1 MDFDSL
7 LAEVGDFGPFQITLF
22 FLICLPASIPS
33 AFSAFNQ
40 PFVVGQPNH
49 RCRLPE
55 GREDLRPI
63 SEFATPEEV
72 SCQQYNATEIDLFSN
87 FNETIINEKKYLKNL
102 SLIPCQL
109 GWIYDDNVY
118 IDTLVTEYDLVCDQ
132 KYLIDLASM
141 AFYIGSFIGNVLFGY
156 IADKLGRRVSF
167 FTILG
172 SLVVC
177 GTMNAF
183 AWDIYSFII
192 LRFLTGLAFP
202 ALFQVPF
209 IISMEFMGESGRIF
223 SSIVLDVF
231 FGTALAL
238 LGVLAMFIRRWR
250 QLIFFSNAPFVI
262 LFIYYFIIPE
272 SPRWLV
278 SVGRHAEA
286 INIIKRLAKINGRND
301 VDVDDLMARFT
312 RNCDLTI
319 HSNVYNL
326 FDLFRTPNLRKKT
339 VLITYI
345 WFVNAVVYNCL
356 TYNISNLPVNDFLSF
371 IINGAVE
378 LPAYFLVWP
387 LLDAVGRRWSLAG
400 PMIIAGLACVS
411 TIFTSISQDH
421 PLFIAIM
428 AYVGKFG
435 IAGSFAVI
443 YLFSGELYPTVLR
456 AIGMGMSSMV
466 AGSGLILAPYV
477 VRLDTS
483 RHFEG
488 DYIRVLPL
496 IIMGLLAISA
506 AIASFFL
513 PETMGKPIPQTLEE
527 AELFGKSQKFKFFTR
542 PEEHVSES
550 TYSSLSAIRT
560 IRYSEILQTQ
570 KTPVAASSREL
581 CGLLITDEN
590 SKEVLV

>member
-1 MDFDSL
+1 MNLLKTYENFHLTSSLPPSGAALYGKTFEHVNPSYGYSIFDFDYMIQDNPIQSDRL
-7 LAEVGDFGPFQITLF
+7 TRAPRKFSMAECMRYSGMIK
-22 FLICLPASIPS
+22 ASC
-33 AFSAFNQ
+33 
-40 PFVVGQPNH
+40 
-49 RCRLPE
+49 CR
-55 GREDLRPI
+55 RI
-63 SEFATPEEV
+63 SSVTV
-72 SCQQYNATEIDLFSN
+72 SCHDFTLAIRSTVPLAVWW
-87 FNETIINEKKYLKNL
+87 L
-102 SLIPCQL
+102 SLINISFRSRREIGFGLCKAEFSYTHFAILIFPNCCRSARYWKNEYSERVYENSAFAERHAQL
-109 GWIYDDNVY
+109 VAANG
-118 IDTLVTEYDLVCDQ
+118 
-132 KYLIDLASM
+132 
-141 AFYIGSFIGNVLFGY
+141 
-156 IADKLGRRVSF
+156 
-167 FTILG
+167 TILRQQNTL
-172 SLVVC
+172 SNSELNI
-177 GTMNAF
+177 T
-183 AWDIYSFII
+183 
-192 LRFLTGLAFP
+192 P
-202 ALFQVPF
+202 
-209 IISMEFMGESGRIF
+209 
-223 SSIVLDVF
+223 
-231 FGTALAL
+231 
-238 LGVLAMFIRRWR
+238 GVLANG
-250 QLIFFSNAPFVI
+250 SSI
-262 LFIYYFIIPE
+262 LVDIIPE

-301 VDVDDLMARFT
+301 VDVDDLMARVELVAESMTKNWLSWLRKFT

-411 TIFTSISQDH
+411 TIFTSISQGELSWVVLYELWSAELNWADH

-477 VRLDTS
+477 VRLVRS
-483 RHFEG
+483 
-488 DYIRVLPL
+488 
-496 IIMGLLAISA
+496 
-506 AIASFFL
+506 
-513 PETMGKPIPQTLEE
+513 
-527 AELFGKSQKFKFFTR
+527 
-542 PEEHVSES
+542 
-550 TYSSLSAIRT
+550 
-560 IRYSEILQTQ
+560 
-570 KTPVAASSREL
+570 
-581 CGLLITDEN
+581 
-590 SKEVLV
+590 